1 MKTTSPL
8 GRLQFEAAERRVL
21 EQLTMSVPM
30 RSRRRQAAVLCVAGG
45 LFALTFAARL
55 VIADPAALLANFY
68 VVPIALLAVEFG
80 TRAGLLAA
88 AVSLGLVLAWSAI
101 DTVHVSALGYSSRIA
116 ALIITGGVV
125 GWSSQ
130 RLRAD
135 IAARQLAQQHLAM
148 YSDELERSNDHL
160 GRTVDRLEAFE
171 AIARAVGGEIDV
183 EHVLRLILERGREI
197 LTGGELVAYLPEAK
211 ELVAVDEARLPTGLR
226 PRLAVD
232 GSSVGEV
239 FISGRSRR
247 LTVGNGLHEL
257 QPAASDDGVAILVPL
272 VFRGET
278 LGVLCV
284 IETAGTDRFTSES
297 EELLRSIAAS
307 AATAVATAR
316 SVAAVRLRTSLE
328 AAEEA
333 RARWAHELHDETLQG
348 LTGVRMVLAAGLAQ
362 DQLGALRRAGET
374 ADAHLGEEVRNLREL
389 IAELRPAALEDL
401 GLAPAIESL
410 TQRQAGQGGF
420 IAEVELD
427 LDSQERLSPETER
440 VVYRIV
446 QEALSNVVKHAEA
459 RRVTLT
465 VRRFPDRV
473 ELAVEDDGRGFDAGR
488 VYDGFGLVGM
498 RERALLVGGQLQV
511 TSPAGGTTRVSAV
524 LPADHTRSRSSG
536 TAGPRAAGHTV
547 ETGGPSASD
556 PGPVDERG
564 LPATEPPSMP
574 ERPPAIDHL
583 NWVALSR
590 GENNPGREPRRTNS
604 TGEGAAFAI
613 SDRVGPNPS
622 RRQRSDSPMT
632 SRPAPDAAETT
643 PSRPPET
650 TSG

>member
-1 MKTTSPL
+1 MRTTSPL
-8 GRLQFEAAERRVL
+8 RRLQFEAAERRVL

-30 RSRRRQAAVLCVAGG
+30 RSRRRHAAVLGVATI

-148 YSDELERSNDHL
+148 YADELERSNDNL

-183 EHVLRLILERGREI
+183 DHVLRLILERGREI
-197 LTGGELVAYLPEAK
+197 LTGGELVAYLPEAN
-211 ELVAVDEARLPTGLR
+211 ELVAVDEARLPEGLR

-247 LTVGNGLHEL
+247 LTAANGLHEL
-257 QPAASDDGVAILVPL
+257 QPAASEDAVSILVPL

-284 IETAGTDRFTSES
+284 IETAGTDRLTAEN
-297 EELLRSIAAS
+297 EQLLMSIAAS

-333 RARWAHELHDETLQG
+333 RARWARELHDETLQG

-362 DQLGALRRAGET
+362 DQLGALRRAAEA
-374 ADAHLGEEVRNLREL
+374 ADEHLGEEVRKLREL
-389 IAELRPAALEDL
+389 IAELRPAALDDL

-420 IAEVELD
+420 IAELNLDLD
-427 LDSQERLSPETER
+427 LDSQVRMSPETES

-459 RRVTLT
+459 RRVTLS
-465 VRRFPDRV
+465 VRRLSDRV
-473 ELAVEDDGRGFDAGR
+473 ELAVEDDGRGFDTGR
-488 VYDGFGLVGM
+488 VYEGFGLVGM

-524 LPADHTRSRSSG
+524 LPADQTGSRG
-536 TAGPRAAGHTV
+536 AGPRTAGHAV

-556 PGPVDERG
+556 AVGIDEGSG
-564 LPATEPPSMP
+564 LPATEAPSMP

-613 SDRVGPNPS
+613 SDRVGPSPS

-632 SRPAPDAAETT
+632 SRPALDAAETM